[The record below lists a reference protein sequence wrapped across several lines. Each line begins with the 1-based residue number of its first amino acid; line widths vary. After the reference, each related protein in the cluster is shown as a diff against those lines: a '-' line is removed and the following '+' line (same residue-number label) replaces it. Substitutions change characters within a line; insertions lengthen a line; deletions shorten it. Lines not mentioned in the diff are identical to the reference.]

1 MGGNNS
7 RSTEDIEG
15 NKLSILSIEVA
26 NTIVKGAILMQSL
39 SKDNIKHLKEVV
51 LPSEGVQLLISEDM
65 DELLRI
71 AAFDKR
77 EEFKI
82 FSGEVVRFGNRCKDP
97 QWHNLDRYFE
107 SNFVDINW
115 RDRLNSIRREL
126 PALLIPQKQLKEEAE
141 TTMGHLKNLVQ
152 YTAELCHELQELDR
166 REQIFRREQIL
177 ENPNLSPPDPP
188 LAILRAE
195 LKSQRKH
202 VRSLQKKSLWSKSL
216 EEVMEQ
222 LVDIVQFLHFEIHNA
237 FGTAD
242 TQTPVKSNRQKL
254 GAAGLA
260 LHYANI
266 ITQID
271 TLVTHSGSVSP
282 HTRDSLYQGLPR
294 NIKLAIRSNSH
305 WFHLNEELTVPEIK
319 GEMKKT
325 LQWLVPIA
333 TNTTK
338 AHHAFGWVGEW
349 VNTGYEANREIPLRI
364 ETLHH
369 ADPKKTDEYILKLVI
384 GLHHLVCSS
393 KDINRG
399 KKSPVKSPIRY
410 RNWPDS
416 PLSEEMLQDV
426 SKRKPTLVISKS
438 QNFDTRNRLSKQH
451 RLTKSSSHSTTRELR
466 WDPSFPIKRP
476 SSVPIINF
484 DVDRIK
490 AMDVIDD
497 IRA

>member
-7 RSTEDIEG
+7 RSTEDIDNEG

-77 EEFKI
+77 EELEI
-82 FSGEVVRFGNRCKDP
+82 FSGEVVRFGNRSKDP
-97 QWHNLDRYFE
+97 QWHNLDRYFKR
-107 SNFVDINW
+107 N
-115 RDRLNSIRREL
+115 LLYSIRREL

-166 REQIFRREQIL
+166 RDQAFRRERIQ
-177 ENPNLSPPDPP
+177 ENPNLSPADPP

-195 LKSQRKH
+195 LKSQKKR

-222 LVDIVQFLHFEIHNA
+222 LVVIVQFLHFEIHHA
-237 FGTAD
+237 FGTTD
-242 TQTPVKSNRQKL
+242 TQTPVKSNRQNL
-254 GAAGLA
+254 GEAGLA
-260 LHYANI
+260 LHYANV

-319 GEMKKT
+319 GEMEKT

-349 VNTGYEANREIPLRI
+349 VNTGYEANREMPLRI
-364 ETLHH
+364 ETLHY
-369 ADPKKTDEYILKLVI
+369 ADQKKTDEYILKLVI
-384 GLHHLVCSS
+384 GLHCHT
-393 KDINRG
+393 
-399 KKSPVKSPIRY
+399 
-410 RNWPDS
+410 
-416 PLSEEMLQDV
+416 
-426 SKRKPTLVISKS
+426 PT
-438 QNFDTRNRLSKQH
+438 DGG
-451 RLTKSSSHSTTRELR
+451 
-466 WDPSFPIKRP
+466 
-476 SSVPIINF
+476 IIGA
-484 DVDRIK
+484 RH
-490 AMDVIDD
+490 
-497 IRA
+497 